1 LLPFEFIVEGIPVSH
16 QTKNRPALKKWKTKV
31 ETEAR
36 KFWSPKDP
44 PTSQSVELTITF
56 FYEKE
61 PLDVDNMIKPIQDAL
76 NKLVYKD
83 DKQITDVHGRKRD
96 IRGNFI
102 LKDVSP
108 ILIEALIKGKEFIH
122 VKIELA
128 PDQRK
133 LVP

>member
-1 LLPFEFIVEGIPVSH
+1 M
-16 QTKNRPALKKWKTKV
+16 KV
-31 ETEAR
+31 ENEAR
-36 KFWSPKDP
+36 KVWPAKDP
-44 PTSQSVELTITF
+44 PTMQSIQLTITF

-96 IRGNFI
+96 IKGNFI

-108 ILIEALIKGKEFIH
+108 TLVEGLIKGKEFIH
-122 VKIELA
+122 IKVELA